1 MGTAS
6 NFARHA
12 AMVLLPLASL
22 HAQDADL
29 GLRSMV
35 ELHGIDRA
43 ALLRRHDC
51 ATSPDRLAR
60 MAEFHLEA
68 RARLAA
74 VDYAKLSNEGRID
87 HQLLSDK
94 VRHEERELARL
105 VARVAEMD
113 PWLPY
118 ADLLRRM
125 HDARRRREP
134 VEARAAAEVLARVA
148 REASE
153 ARAKLDGEA
162 ARPPRSLALAMVRE
176 IESLQG
182 DLRDWMRFHEG
193 YEPLV
198 TWWCAQPAK
207 SAQAALAEHARVL
220 REVVVGHKPG
230 ADEPVVGDPI
240 GRAALMAHLERERI
254 AYTPEELVEIAR
266 REFAWC
272 DEQMLAA
279 SREMGF
285 GDDWKAAM
293 DKVKGLHVE
302 PGAQTR
308 LIVDLAEEAI
318 AFLEQRDLLT
328 IPELAKE
335 IWRVEMMSAEAQ
347 KTNPFFLGGEAII
360 VSYPTDAME
369 HADKLMSMR
378 GNNRH
383 FARATVHHEVVPGH
397 HLQGYMTDRH
407 NRHRDEFGTPFWTEG
422 WALYWE
428 MRMWDLG
435 FARGPEDRI
444 GMLFWRMHRCARIVF
459 SLSFHLGTM
468 TPEQCVDFL
477 VERVNH
483 ERANAQGEVR
493 RSFNGN
499 YSPLYQVGYMIGG
512 LQLRALHAELVAA
525 GRMREREFHDLVLEG
540 GTMPIE
546 GVRWRLTRAPEAPD
560 AKPAWRFA
568 D

>member
-1 MGTAS
+1 MRGMRFVHLCAGLVMVAS
-6 NFARHA
+6 ASAVQAGSDLR
-12 AMVLLPLASL
+12 AMVE
-22 HAQDADL
+22 HY
-29 GLRSMV
+29 
-35 ELHGIDRA
+35 GIDRA
-43 ALLRRHDC
+43 ALSRRFDC

-60 MAEFHLEA
+60 MAEFYMQAEA
-68 RARLAA
+68 ALRA
-74 VDYAKLSNEGRID
+74 VDYAELSNEARID

-94 VRHEERELARL
+94 VRHDRLELAR
-105 VARVAEMD
+105 VQARVAEMQ
-113 PWLPY
+113 PWIPY
-118 ADLLRRM
+118 APVVRHL
-125 HDARRRREP
+125 HDARRQRAEP
-134 VEARAAAEVLARVA
+134 DARLCAERLTQLAEQARAALAAV
-148 REASE
+148 
-153 ARAKLDGEA
+153 KQTGQPQ
-162 ARPPRSLALAMVRE
+162 PPKHLALRMVRE
-176 IESLQG
+176 LERLQQ
-182 DLRDWMRFHEG
+182 DLREWMTFYEG
-193 YEPLV
+193 YHPEV
-198 TWWCAQPAK
+198 SWWCARPTQTAL
-207 SAQAALAEHARVL
+207 SAMGDHARYL
-220 REVVVGHKPG
+220 RESVVGHAAG
-230 ADEPVVGDPI
+230 QDEPVVGDPI
-240 GRAALMAHLERERI
+240 GREALLAHLAHERI
-254 AYTPEELVEIAR
+254 AYTPEELVAIAQ

-272 DEQMLAA
+272 DAQMLAA
-279 SREMGF
+279 SREIGF

-293 DKVKGLHVE
+293 NAVKNLHVE
-302 PGAQTR
+302 PGEQPK
-308 LIVDLAEEAI
+308 LIVELAHEATS
-318 AFLEQRDLLT
+318 FLEQRDLLT

-335 IWRVEMMSAEAQ
+335 LWRVEMMSAQAQ

-360 VSYPTDAME
+360 VSYPTAEME

-383 FARATVHHEVVPGH
+383 FARATVHHEVIPGH

-407 NRHRDEFGTPFWTEG
+407 NRYRDEFGTPFWTEG

-493 RSFNGN
+493 RSFNGD

-512 LQLRALHAELVAA
+512 LQLRALHAELVQSE
-525 GRMREREFHDLVLEG
+525 RMSERDFHDAILTG

-546 GVRWRLTRAPEAPD
+546 GVRWRLTKAPETPN
-560 AKPAWRFA
+560 AKVEWRF
-568 D
+568 

>member
-1 MGTAS
+1 MRSSLLFVVACTVLSAS
-6 NFARHA
+6 VR
-12 AMVLLPLASL
+12 
-22 HAQDADL
+22 AQ
-29 GLRSMV
+29 GPESELRSLV

-43 ALLRRHDC
+43 ALARRHDC
-51 ATSPDRLAR
+51 ATSPDRLER

-68 RARLAA
+68 RERLAA

-113 PWLPY
+113 EWLPY
-118 ADLLRRM
+118 ADHLRRM

-134 VEARAAAEVLARVA
+134 VDARATAEVLARVA
-148 REASE
+148 REAKD
-153 ARAKLDGEA
+153 ARARLDAQG

-176 IESLQG
+176 IEALQG
-182 DLRDWMRFHEG
+182 DLRDWTRFHQG

-207 SAQAALAEHARVL
+207 TALEALSEHARVL
-220 REVVVGHKPG
+220 RETVVGHKPG
-230 ADEPVVGDPI
+230 MDEPVVGDPI
-240 GRAALMAHLERERI
+240 GRAALLAHLEHERI
-254 AYTPEELVEIAR
+254 AYAPEELVEIAR

-308 LIVDLAEEAI
+308 LIVELAEEAI

-328 IPELAKE
+328 VPELAQE

-360 VSYPTDAME
+360 VSYPTETME

-512 LQLRALHAELVAA
+512 LQLRALHKELVAA
-525 GRMREREFHDLVLEG
+525 GRMNEREFHDAILMG
-540 GTMPIE
+540 GTLPIE
-546 GVRWRLTRAPEAPD
+546 GVRWRLTKAPEAPD

>member
-1 MGTAS
+1 MRPSLTAI
-6 NFARHA
+6 AVCA
-12 AMVLLPLASL
+12 VLSASV
-22 HAQDADL
+22 HAQDPDG
-29 GLRSMV
+29 GLRTLV
-35 ELHGIDRA
+35 EHHGLDRN
-43 ALLRRHDC
+43 ALGRRYDC
-51 ATSPDRLAR
+51 ATSPERLAR
-60 MAEFHLEA
+60 MAEFQLSEEA
-68 RARLAA
+68 ALKA

-94 VRHEERELARL
+94 VRHERRELERL

-113 PWLPY
+113 PWIPY
-118 ADLLRRM
+118 AATLREL
-125 HDARRRREP
+125 HDARRDRVRP
-134 VEARAAAEVLARVA
+134 DPRATAETLDRVA
-148 REASE
+148 REAKDAK
-153 ARAKLDGEA
+153 ARLADEKQRP
-162 ARPPRSLALAMVRE
+162 ARHLALRMVRE
-176 IESLQG
+176 LESLQG
-182 DLRDWMRFHEG
+182 DLREWLRFHEG
-193 YEPLV
+193 YDPLV
-198 TWWCAQPAK
+198 SWWCAQPAK
-207 SAQAALAEHARVL
+207 AAQAAIGEHARFL
-220 REVVVGHKPG
+220 RETVVGHQPG
-230 ADEPVVGDPI
+230 TDEPVVGDPI
-240 GRAALMAHLERERI
+240 GRAALLAHLEHERI

-293 DKVKGLHVE
+293 EKVKNLHVE
-302 PGAQTR
+302 PGEQPQ
-308 LIVDLAEEAI
+308 LIVDLAHEAI
-318 AFLEQRDLLT
+318 DFLEQRDLLT

-335 IWRVEMMSAEAQ
+335 IWRVEMMSPQAQ

-360 VSYPTDAME
+360 VSYPTDGME

-383 FARATVHHEVVPGH
+383 FAHATVHHEVIPGH

-477 VERVNH
+477 VDRVNH

-493 RSFNGN
+493 RSFNGD

-512 LQLRALHAELVAA
+512 LQLRALHKELVAS
-525 GRMREREFHDLVLEG
+525 GRLTEREFHDSILTG

-546 GVRWRLTRAPEAPD
+546 GVRWRLTKAPEAPD

>member
-1 MGTAS
+1 
-6 NFARHA
+6 
-12 AMVLLPLASL
+12 
-22 HAQDADL
+22 
-29 GLRSMV
+29 
-35 ELHGIDRA
+35 
-43 ALLRRHDC
+43 
-51 ATSPDRLAR
+51 
-60 MAEFHLEA
+60 
-68 RARLAA
+68 
-74 VDYAKLSNEGRID
+74 
-87 HQLLSDK
+87 
-94 VRHEERELARL
+94 
-105 VARVAEMD
+105 
-113 PWLPY
+113 
-118 ADLLRRM
+118 
-125 HDARRRREP
+125 
-134 VEARAAAEVLARVA
+134 
-148 REASE
+148 
-153 ARAKLDGEA
+153 
-162 ARPPRSLALAMVRE
+162 
-176 IESLQG
+176 
-182 DLRDWMRFHEG
+182 
-193 YEPLV
+193 
-198 TWWCAQPAK
+198 
-207 SAQAALAEHARVL
+207 
-220 REVVVGHKPG
+220 
-230 ADEPVVGDPI
+230 
-240 GRAALMAHLERERI
+240 
-254 AYTPEELVEIAR
+254 
-266 REFAWC
+266 
-272 DEQMLAA
+272 
-279 SREMGF
+279 
-285 GDDWKAAM
+285 
-293 DKVKGLHVE
+293 
-302 PGAQTR
+302 
-308 LIVDLAEEAI
+308 
-318 AFLEQRDLLT
+318 
-328 IPELAKE
+328 
-335 IWRVEMMSAEAQ
+335 MSAEAQ

-360 VSYPTDAME
+360 VSYPTEAME

>member
-1 MGTAS
+1 MRSPLLFVAACTVLSAS
-6 NFARHA
+6 AR
-12 AMVLLPLASL
+12 
-22 HAQDADL
+22 AQDSESE
-29 GLRSMV
+29 LRSLV

-43 ALLRRHDC
+43 ALARRHDC
-51 ATSPDRLAR
+51 STSPDRLAR
-60 MAEFHLEA
+60 MADFHLEA

-87 HQLLSDK
+87 HQLLADK

-105 VARVAEMD
+105 VARVDAMD
-113 PWLPY
+113 EWLPY
-118 ADLLRRM
+118 ADSLRRL

-134 VEARAAAEVLARVA
+134 VEARAAAEVLASVA
-148 REASE
+148 REAQDV
-153 ARAKLDGEA
+153 RVKLEPEA
-162 ARPPRSLALAMVRE
+162 ARPPRSLALALVRE

-182 DLRDWMRFHEG
+182 DLRAWLRFHEG

-207 SAQAALAEHARVL
+207 TALAALSEHARVL
-220 REVVVGHKPG
+220 RETVVGHKPG
-230 ADEPVVGDPI
+230 MDEPVVGDPI
-240 GRAALMAHLERERI
+240 GRAALLAHLEHERI
-254 AYTPEELVEIAR
+254 AYTPEELVEIAQ

-308 LIVDLAEEAI
+308 LIVELAEEAI

-328 IPELAKE
+328 VPELAKE

-360 VSYPTDAME
+360 VSYPTEAME

-512 LQLRALHAELVAA
+512 LQLRALHEEVVTA
-525 GRMREREFHDLVLEG
+525 GRMSEREFHDAILMG

-546 GVRWRLTRAPEAPD
+546 GVRWRLTKTPEAPD